1 MISFLKPLNRYQ
13 YVWFEM
19 NPGKKCLSREQVR
32 KRLLQPIFIGNMIY
46 LEHFRILKCGS
57 W

>member
-1 MISFLKPLNRYQ
+1 MISFLKPLDRYQ

-19 NPGKKCLSREQVR
+19 NPGKKILAREQMR

-46 LEHFRILKCGS
+46 LEHFRMLKCGS